1 MLAKQERSSK
11 NMTRRDFLKIAAVG
25 LLAGCTPTQTPPLM
39 LDEEGIAMEGTAMAA
54 EAKAN
59 APASTATSAPTNT
72 PTPAPTRTSTATLTP
87 LPTVALR
94 KPEII
99 KQYPEKPSTVVHT
112 HHAGVWSG
120 DDLVPNAIRQML
132 DTSITQLTGLNDARE
147 AWRALFDPG
156 ERIAIKVNA
165 FRNSIIFTHVPL
177 VTAVTDSLQEAGIPA
192 ENIVI
197 YDYYTSELEEAGF
210 AVNPD
215 GPGVRCIGTDRAYSD
230 GFEIVGSKIQLS
242 NVLLGCDALI
252 NMPVLKSHMLAGMS
266 YALKNHYGTLSRPD
280 SFHGGTRL
288 NMGLPELNML
298 AAIKDR
304 TRLIIG
310 DALAACLRYAN
321 SWPYW
326 EADYTGDSI
335 MMSFDPVAHDAVGFK
350 LLTDLMT
357 AEGHNTAAATNMA
370 TPWLENATKIGLGT
384 HNFDDIDLAEIQL

>member
-1 MLAKQERSSK
+1 MQ
-11 NMTRRDFLKIAAVG
+11 
-25 LLAGCTPTQTPPLM
+25 
-39 LDEEGIAMEGTAMAA
+39 GTAMAA

-59 APASTATSAPTNT
+59 VPIDTATPAPTNT
-72 PTPAPTRTSTATLTP
+72 PTPAPTRTPTATFIP
-87 LPTVALR
+87 LPTVTPR

-120 DDLVPNAIRQML
+120 DELVPNAVRQML
-132 DTSITQLTGLNDARE
+132 DASITRLTGLSDARE

-165 FRNSIIFTHVPL
+165 FRNSVIWTHVPL
-177 VTAVTDSLQEAGIPA
+177 VMAVTDSLQEAGIPA
-192 ENIVI
+192 KNIVI
-197 YDYYTSELEEAGF
+197 FDYYTSELEEAGF

-215 GPGVRCIGTDRAYSD
+215 GPGVRCIGTDKDYSD

-242 NVLLGCDALI
+242 NVLLSCDALI

-266 YALKNHYGTLSRPD
+266 YALKNHYGTLSRPQG
-280 SFHGGTRL
+280 FHAGSKL
-288 NMGLPELNML
+288 NMGLPELNAL
-298 AAIKDR
+298 SPIKDR

-310 DALAACLRYAN
+310 DALAACLRYGN

-335 MMSFDPVAHDAVGFK
+335 MMSFDPAAHDAVGFK
-350 LLTDLMT
+350 LLTDLMA
-357 AEGHNTAAATNMA
+357 AEGHNTAAAINMA
-370 TPWLENATKIGLGT
+370 TPWLENATQIGLGT
-384 HNFDDIDLAEIQL
+384 HNFEDIDLSEINL

>member
-1 MLAKQERSSK
+1 MKQGNNGKKSVS
-11 NMTRRDFLKIAAVG
+11 RRDFLKIAALG
-25 LLAGCTPTQTPPLM
+25 LLAGCAPTQTPPVTP
-39 LDEEGIAMEGTAMAA
+39 GTA
-54 EAKAN
+54 N
-59 APASTATSAPTNT
+59 ATSAPAATIAPTDTPAPALTDT
-72 PTPAPTRTSTATLTP
+72 PTPAPTRTPTATFTP
-87 LPTVALR
+87 LPTVTVR
-94 KPEII
+94 KPDVITM
-99 KQYPEKPSTVVHT
+99 YPTKPSTVVHT

-132 DTSITQLTGLNDARE
+132 DASITRLTKLNDARE
-147 AWRALFDPG
+147 AWRALFNPG

-165 FRNSIIFTHVPL
+165 FRNSVIWTHVPL
-177 VTAVTDSLQEAGIPA
+177 VMAVTDSLQKAGIPA

-197 YDYYTSELEEAGF
+197 FDYYTSELQEAGY

-215 GPGVRCIGTDRAYSD
+215 GPGVRCIGTDKEYTG

-242 NVLLGCDALI
+242 NVLLSCDALI

-280 SFHGGTRL
+280 GFHGGTKL
-288 NMGLPELNML
+288 NMGLPELNAL
-298 AAIKDR
+298 SPIKDR

-310 DALAACLRYAN
+310 DALAACLRYGS

-326 EADYTGDSI
+326 DADYTGDSI

-350 LLTDLMT
+350 LFTDLL
-357 AEGHNTAAATNMA
+357 AADGGNPASAISQT

-384 HNFDDIDLAEIQL
+384 HNFEDIDLAEITL

>member
-1 MLAKQERSSK
+1 MKNHPQKQKKALS
-11 NMTRRDFLKIAAVG
+11 RREFLKIAAVG
-25 LLAGCTPTQTPPLM
+25 LLAGCAPTQTPPDM
-39 LDEEGIAMEGTAMAA
+39 PDAEITAMAA
-54 EAKAN
+54 EAKAH
-59 APASTATSAPTNT
+59 AATATAPPTLTNTNT
-72 PTPAPTRTSTATLTP
+72 PTPAPTSTATATLTP
-87 LPTVALR
+87 LPAVTLR

-99 KQYPEKPSTVVHT
+99 KLYPEKPSTVVHT

-120 DDLVPNAIRQML
+120 EELVPNAVRQML
-132 DTSITQLTGLNDARE
+132 DASIIRLTGLNDARE

-165 FRNSIIFTHVPL
+165 FRNSLIFTHVPL

-215 GPGVRCIGTDRAYSD
+215 GPGVRCVGTDQAYSD
-230 GFEIVGSKIQLS
+230 GFEIAGSKIQLS
-242 NVLLGCDALI
+242 NVLLSCDALI
-252 NMPVLKSHMLAGMS
+252 NMPVLKSHMLAGLT
-266 YALKNHYGTLSRPD
+266 YALKNHYGTLSRPQN
-280 SFHGGTRL
+280 FHSGTRL
-288 NMGLPELNML
+288 NMGLPELNAL
-298 AAIKDR
+298 SPIKDR

-310 DALAACLRYAN
+310 DALTACLRYGS

-326 EADYTGDSI
+326 KADYTGDSI

-357 AEGHNTAAATNMA
+357 AEGHSTAAAAKMA

>member
-1 MLAKQERSSK
+1 
-11 NMTRRDFLKIAAVG
+11 
-25 LLAGCTPTQTPPLM
+25 
-39 LDEEGIAMEGTAMAA
+39 MAA

-59 APASTATSAPTNT
+59 APTDTATPAPTNT
-72 PTPAPTRTSTATLTP
+72 PMLAPTRTPTAMFTP
-87 LPTVALR
+87 LPTVTVR
-94 KPEII
+94 KSNII
-99 KQYPEKPSTVVHT
+99 TMYPAKPSTVVHT

-120 DDLVPNAIRQML
+120 GELVPNAIRQML
-132 DTSITQLTGLNDARE
+132 DASVTRLTGLNDARE

-210 AVNPD
+210 TVNPD
-215 GPGVRCIGTDRAYSD
+215 GPGVRCVGTDKDYSD

-242 NVLLGCDALI
+242 NVLLSCDALI

-266 YALKNHYGTLSRPD
+266 YALKNHYGTLSHPD
-280 SFHGGTRL
+280 SFHGGNRL
-288 NMGLPELNML
+288 NMELPELNAL
-298 AAIKDR
+298 SPIKDR

-310 DALAACLRYAN
+310 DALAACLRYSN

-335 MMSFDPVAHDAVGFK
+335 MMSFAPVAHDAVGLK
-350 LLTDLMT
+350 LFTDLLE
-357 AEGHNTAAATNMA
+357 ADGGNPASAIGMA
-370 TPWLENATKIGLGT
+370 TPWLENGTKIGLGA

>member
-1 MLAKQERSSK
+1 MKQSNRGKK
-11 NMTRRDFLKIAAVG
+11 NVSRRDFLKIAAIG
-25 LLAGCTPTQTPPLM
+25 LLAGCAPTQAPPTTPDATPTTAATVAPTDTP
-39 LDEEGIAMEGTAMAA
+39 
-54 EAKAN
+54 
-59 APASTATSAPTNT
+59 APVPTNT
-72 PTPAPTRTSTATLTP
+72 ATPAPTRTPTATFTP
-87 LPTVALR
+87 LPTVTR
-94 KPEII
+94 KPDII
-99 KQYPEKPSTVVHT
+99 KFYPDKPSAVVHT

-120 DDLVPNAIRQML
+120 DELVPNAVRQML
-132 DTSITQLTGLNDARE
+132 DASITRLTGLDDARE

-165 FRNSIIFTHVPL
+165 FRNSVIWTHVPL

-197 YDYYTSELEEAGF
+197 FDYYTSELQEAGY

-215 GPGVRCIGTDRAYSD
+215 GPGVRCVGTDKDYSD

-280 SFHGGTRL
+280 SFHGGNRL
-288 NMGLPELNML
+288 NMGLPELNAL
-298 AAIKDR
+298 SPIKDR
-304 TRLIIG
+304 TRLVIG
-310 DALAACLRYAN
+310 DALAACLRYGS

-326 EADYTGDSI
+326 DADYTGDSI

-350 LLTDLMT
+350 LFTDLL
-357 AEGHNTAAATNMA
+357 AADGGNPASAIGMA
-370 TPWLENATKIGLGT
+370 TPWFENATKIGLGT
-384 HNFDDIDLAEIQL
+384 HNFDDIDLSEINL

>member
-1 MLAKQERSSK
+1 MSTEQNQRAK

-25 LLAGCTPTQTPPLM
+25 LLAGCSSTQAPIATP
-39 LDEEGIAMEGTAMAA
+39 
-54 EAKAN
+54 EAVATTE
-59 APASTATSAPTNT
+59 APAATVAPTDTPAPAPTNT
-72 PTPAPTRTSTATLTP
+72 PTPAPTRTATATFTP
-87 LPTVALR
+87 LPTVTTR
-94 KPEII
+94 KPEVI

-112 HHAGVWSG
+112 HHTGVWSG
-120 DDLVPNAIRQML
+120 DELVPNAIRPML
-132 DTSITQLTGLNDARE
+132 DASITQLTGLNDARE

-215 GPGVRCIGTDRAYSD
+215 GPGVRCIGTDREYTD
-230 GFEIVGSKIQLS
+230 GFEIAGSKIQLS

-266 YALKNHYGTLSRPD
+266 YALKNHYGTLSRP
-280 SFHGGTRL
+280 SGFHGGTKL

-298 AAIKDR
+298 SAIKDR

-310 DALAACLRYAN
+310 DALAACLHYGN

-350 LLTDLMT
+350 LFTDLLE
-357 AEGHNTAAATNMA
+357 ADGGNPAAAINMA
-370 TPWLENATKIGLGT
+370 TPWLENATQIGLGT